1 MNIASMT
8 RTYDMSRRSQ
18 KAEQTS
24 QNIIAATERLLTE
37 KSLEEVSLNNIAQEA
52 DVTVQ
57 TVLRHMKSRDGCL
70 LALVDR
76 VSTRIEKQRGSTEPG
91 NIPVT
96 IESLIE
102 HYEKEGKL
110 ILNILAQEH
119 KGDSFASNFT
129 NEGRAYHRKWVER
142 CFGPHLSGK
151 SSEVIDG
158 IVAVTDIYI
167 WKLLRLDLGRSRDK
181 TKKIILNMVKKIL
194 EVS

>member
-1 MNIASMT
+1 MT

-18 KAEQTS
+18 KAEQTT
-24 QNIIAATERLLTE
+24 QNIISATEWLLTE
-37 KSLEEVSLNNIAQEA
+37 KSLEEITLNNIAQEA

-70 LALVDR
+70 HALADR
-76 VSTRIEKQRGSTEPG
+76 VSSRIEKQRGSTESG
-91 NIPVT
+91 NIPVN
-96 IESLIE
+96 IELLIE

-110 ILNILAQEH
+110 VLNILAQEH

-129 NEGRAYHRKWVER
+129 NEGRAYHRKWVIR
-142 CFGPHLSGK
+142 CFDPHITGK

-158 IVAVTDIYI
+158 IVAATDVYT

-181 TKKIILNMVKKIL
+181 TKEIILNMVKKIL